1 MEENSNKHTWPNFN
15 ETPAEMILGIIRQ
28 VLGNFDAAG
37 SELWVKVLLV
47 STVLLLTFWRE
58 LRVNGIFCTYRFLS
72 LKSELDFKQ
81 ISYFRKMKQVRCC
94 FLGIFHPLEPDVH

>member
-15 ETPAEMILGIIRQ
+15 QTPAEMILGIIRE

-37 SELWVKVLLV
+37 SELWVKVLLA
-47 STVLLLTFWRE
+47 STVLLLTFSRE